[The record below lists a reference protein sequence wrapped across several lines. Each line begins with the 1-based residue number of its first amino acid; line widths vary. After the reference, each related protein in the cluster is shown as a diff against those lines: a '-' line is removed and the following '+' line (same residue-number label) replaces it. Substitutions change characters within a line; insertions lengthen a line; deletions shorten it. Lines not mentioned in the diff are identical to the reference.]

1 MVREDDAEAIAR
13 LRALFPGE
21 QPPGEIRMVSPMMLT
36 TSDLLHYTSDTQ
48 LEHLAQEADAA
59 PAELRADRE

>member
-1 MVREDDAEAIAR
+1 MREDDAEALAR

-21 QPPGEIRMVSPMMLT
+21 QAPGEIRMVSPMMLT

-48 LEHLAQEADAA
+48 LEHLAHGGEAT
-59 PAELRADRE
+59 PADLRAHGE